1 MNSRVR
7 LAKQTCAMSR
17 RGEKREITI
26 DKGFED
32 VPVKIRSSA
41 GEKSPVSLCGI
52 LVRGTIDVVAS
63 DFERKESSRVRAV

>member
-1 MNSRVR
+1 MK
-7 LAKQTCAMSR
+7 LAKQMCAMPR

-41 GEKSPVSLCGI
+41 GGESPVSLCGI
-52 LVRGTIDVVAS
+52 LVCGTIDVVAS